1 MTGLRQHRIAEV
13 ENEVQRL
20 YGPVAELP
28 AEVVL
33 LW

>member
-1 MTGLRQHRIAEV
+1 MMGLGRRRIAEA
-13 ENEVQRL
+13 ESEVQRL